1 MVVLNGRAL
10 HFVFKVADRA
20 KTAKFYTSVLGM
32 KALRHEEFQEG
43 CDAACNGPYD
53 NRWSKTMVGYGPE
66 DTHFVVEL
74 TYNYNVSKY
83 EQGNDYQG
91 ITIRSR
97 EAIERAKKV
106 GWPLKQE
113 GGLNVVEAPGGYK
126 FYLLDEPQPTNEDP
140 VQKVTLSS
148 SNLKRT
154 LDYWNGILGMKVY
167 EQTNDAALLGFGDT
181 QAKLEFKDIGKP
193 VEHATAYG
201 RIAFSVPAAEQREI
215 DKKIK
220 ETNSKILTPLITL
233 DTPGKASVTVIIL
246 ADPDDHEICF
256 VDDESFRKLSEVDPE
271 AQASLDKYIEKDERR
286 KKPSES

>member
-1 MVVLNGRAL
+1 MVVKNGRAL
-10 HFVFKVADRA
+10 HFVFKIADRA
-20 KTAKFYTSVLGM
+20 ATAKFYFSILGM

-66 DTHFVVEL
+66 DNHFVVEL
-74 TYNYNVSKY
+74 TYNYNVNKY

-97 EAIERAKKV
+97 EAIARAKAA
-106 GWPLKQE
+106 GWPIRE
-113 GGLNVVEAPGGYK
+113 ENGLNVVEAPGGYK
-126 FYLLDEPQPTNEDP
+126 YFLVDEPQPTDRDP
-140 VQKVTLSS
+140 VEKVTLSS
-148 SNLKRT
+148 SNLART
-154 LDYWNGILGMKVY
+154 LAYWNGILGLKIFSQDKDKAV
-167 EQTNDAALLGFGDT
+167 LGFAES

-201 RIAFSVPAAEQREI
+201 RIAYSVPAAEQPAI
-215 DKKIK
+215 HQVIK
-220 ETNSKILTPLITL
+220 DTNNKILTPLITL

-256 VDDESFRKLSEVDPE
+256 VDDESFRILSEVDPKAE
-271 AQASLDKYIEKDERR
+271 PSLFKYIEKDENR
-286 KKPSES
+286 KKV

>member
-1 MVVLNGRAL
+1 MVVKSGRAL

-20 KTAKFYTSVLGM
+20 ETTKFYLSVLGM

-74 TYNYNVSKY
+74 TYNYNVHKY
-83 EQGNDYQG
+83 EQGNDFQG

-97 EAIERAKKV
+97 EAIERAKAA
-106 GWPLKQE
+106 GWPIKE
-113 GGLNVVEAPGGYK
+113 ENGVHVVEAPGGYK
-126 FYLLDEPQPTNEDP
+126 YFLLNEPQPTDKDP
-140 VQKVTLSS
+140 VEKVTLSS
-148 SNLKRT
+148 SNLART
-154 LDYWNGILGMKVY
+154 LAYWNEILGLKIFSK
-167 EQTNDAALLGFGDT
+167 ENDKALLAFAES

-193 VEHATAYG
+193 VDHATAYG
-201 RIAFSVPAAEQREI
+201 RIAYSVPKAEQPVI

-220 ETNSKILTPLITL
+220 ETGNKILTPLITL

-246 ADPDDHEICF
+246 ADPDEHEICF
-256 VDDESFRKLSEVDPE
+256 VDDESFRVLSEVDPKAE
-271 AQASLDKYIEKDERR
+271 ASLYKYIEKDEKRR
-286 KKPSES
+286 KV